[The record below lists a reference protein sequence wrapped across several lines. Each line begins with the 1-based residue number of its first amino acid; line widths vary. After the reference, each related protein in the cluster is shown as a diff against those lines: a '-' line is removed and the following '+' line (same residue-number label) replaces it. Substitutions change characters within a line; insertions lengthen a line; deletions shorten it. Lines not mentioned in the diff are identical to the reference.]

1 MNIQKAKMTVTNIKS
16 TICQTCQVLNNPKG
30 WNTFQ
35 NLMLVKC
42 INVNGAWSVKT
53 IIQRYVQQSRLQFS
67 DNFQSLIKLHFR
79 SARLFCD

>member
-67 DNFQSLIKLHFR
+67 DNFVKNLCNIKDVL
-79 SARLFCD
+79 L